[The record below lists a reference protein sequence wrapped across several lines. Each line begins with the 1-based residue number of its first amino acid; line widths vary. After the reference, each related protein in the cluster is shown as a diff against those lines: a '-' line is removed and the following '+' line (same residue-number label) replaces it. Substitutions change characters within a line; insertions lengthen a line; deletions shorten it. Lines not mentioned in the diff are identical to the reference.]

1 MSFWTIFP
9 GFLLRIIKTHD
20 LVTNRTLGSPL
31 RCFIFW
37 DIQILKLNSLE
48 NRENGHNMH
57 QNGHIWYFL
66 AIFVFG
72 TFFALSEHNLCQ
84 MDALIST
91 IWINGDRFIALK
103 SPKNWK
109 YGHIKYYNGHFW
121 PFFKSFFWWSFRH
134 TFQCP
139 TELYGIHFDALYPEI
154 FRILSRRL

>member
-1 MSFWTIFP
+1 MAIFP
-9 GFLLRIIKTHD
+9 GFRLMIIYTYV
-20 LVTNRTLGSPL
+20 LVTNRTLRNPL
-31 RCFIFW
+31 WCFLFW
-37 DIQILKLNSLE
+37 DIQILRPNILK

-66 AIFVFG
+66 AIFVAG
-72 TFFALSEHNLCQ
+72 TFQAQPKHNWCQ

-91 IWINGDRFIALK
+91 IWKNGDGFIALK

-109 YGHIKYYNGHFW
+109 YGHIKYYNGHFG

-139 TELYGIHFDALYPEI
+139 TELYGIHFGALFPEI
-154 FRILSRRL
+154 FRIPSRRL